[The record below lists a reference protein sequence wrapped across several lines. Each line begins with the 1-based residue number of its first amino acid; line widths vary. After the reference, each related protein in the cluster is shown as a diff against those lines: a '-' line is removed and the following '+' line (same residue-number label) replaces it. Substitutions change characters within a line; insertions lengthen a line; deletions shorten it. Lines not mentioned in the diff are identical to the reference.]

1 MLDFGLHHTISHD
14 TTLMDMEIVV
24 AELIFGSPNCILSC
38 FLGRLKPNY
47 NWTRISLIRCSLTR
61 SLSLSLFKLGLS
73 ELGLFKLGLAFWTR
87 PFQTSQNRTL
97 RILLSRHFSFERRKL
112 LLFSAFLNIIRSD
125 EDATR
130 LDVEIASQIWIPD
143 ILFSHSI
150 YLWVVSFSLFC
161 EKVRTIWIPV
171 LELLEKKLKSWT
183 IS

>member
-1 MLDFGLHHTISHD
+1 MNSDFFDSVFSD
-14 TTLMDMEIVV
+14 SKSQSQS
-24 AELIFGSPNCILSC
+24 FQ
-38 FLGRLKPNY
+38 
-47 NWTRISLIRCSLTR
+47 TR
-61 SLSLSLFKLGLS
+61 SFR
-73 ELGLFKLGLAFWTR
+73 TR
-87 PFQTSQNRTL
+87 SFQTRSSFLDSTFSDISQNRTL